1 MANII
6 DIHKKGP
13 TLEVQLCCAFNLWIR
28 NILESRLHSGITK
41 LRLDM
46 SRSNRIDSEGVIF
59 LHRWQRSGKE
69 LELINPPP
77 VLFEILDILELTDMW
92 DLEAIVTR

>member
-1 MANII
+1 MANIT
-6 DIHKKGP
+6 DIHRKDA
-13 TLEVQLCCAFNLWIR
+13 TLEVKPGRGFNLWTR
-28 NILESRLHSGITK
+28 NMVESHLHPGITR

-59 LHRWQRSGKE
+59 LHRWLQSGKE
-69 LELINPPP
+69 LELIQPPP
-77 VLFEILDILELTDMW
+77 VLFEILDILELKDMW